1 MKFSTPVDLPEK
13 TVQITPHSRV
23 MFIGSCFADHI
34 GGRMSDCLPQEQ
46 VCINPHGTLYNPVS
60 IRNTLV
66 TYLPDTI
73 DPPYSRKGLFETSDG
88 QWRHWDYSTKFSAPT
103 QQALEAELTQGWE
116 RANALFAQLDVLFIT
131 LSTDH
136 VYWIT
141 DGPYKDY
148 CAANCHKQ
156 PASMFKEEVLPWRD
170 LESWWHYFLSHLL
183 QVMPHL
189 RVVFT
194 ISPYRYAKY
203 GMHGNALSKAQLLLL
218 TDHLCREFERA
229 YYFPAY
235 EIVTDELRDYR
246 FYAPDMLHPSEQA
259 IDYVWERFTEWAFTP
274 TMHDYARERTALL
287 RAMGHRPINPDTEA
301 HRNFLQKLDMRKQ
314 AFRQKWG
321 TDALI
326 G

>member
-13 TVQITPHSRV
+13 TVQITPRSHV
-23 MFIGSCFADHI
+23 MFIGSCFADHV
-34 GGRMSDCLPQEQ
+34 GQRMSDCLPQSQ
-46 VCINPHGTLYNPVS
+46 VCINPHGTLYNPLS
-60 IRNTLV
+60 IRNALV

-73 DPPYSRKGLFETSDG
+73 DPPYSKKGLFKTSDG
-88 QWRHWDYSTKFSAPT
+88 QWRHWDYSTKFSAAT
-103 QQALEAELTQGWE
+103 RQTLEAELQQGWE
-116 RANALFAQLDVLFIT
+116 RANALFAKLDVLFIT

-156 PASMFKEEVLPWRD
+156 PASMFKEEALPWRD

-218 TDHLCREFERA
+218 TDHLCREFERVD
-229 YYFPAY
+229 YFPAY
-235 EIVTDELRDYR
+235 EIVTD
-246 FYAPDMLHPSEQA
+246 
-259 IDYVWERFTEWAFTP
+259 
-274 TMHDYARERTALL
+274 
-287 RAMGHRPINPDTEA
+287 
-301 HRNFLQKLDMRKQ
+301 
-314 AFRQKWG
+314 
-321 TDALI
+321 
-326 G
+326 

>member
-1 MKFSTPVDLPEK
+1 M
-13 TVQITPHSRV
+13 
-23 MFIGSCFADHI
+23 
-34 GGRMSDCLPQEQ
+34 
-46 VCINPHGTLYNPVS
+46 
-60 IRNTLV
+60 
-66 TYLPDTI
+66 PDTI

-274 TMHDYARERTALL
+274 AMHDYARERTALL
-287 RAMGHRPINPDTEA
+287 RAMAHRPINPDTEA
-301 HRNFLQKLDMRKQ
+301 HRKFLQKLDMRKQ